1 MPAATP
7 SCGRA
12 RSSRDRGKLHETLKE
27 VRDDLVS
34 DCHRSDLQE
43 MSRIQRLPPE
53 RRHRRLQ
60 EAGRNAE
67 EARRSAAR
75 RRAAEGGLRC
85 TRSWSCWEASFCS
98 SSGGSSR
105 SRNAEIEEAQ
115 ATSGVQR
122 L

>member
-27 VRDDLVS
+27 MRDDLVS

-43 MSRIQRLPPE
+43 MSRIQRLPSE

-67 EARRSAAR
+67 QAQGS
-75 RRAAEGGLRC
+75 AEGEMRC

-98 SSGGSSR
+98 SSASSPG
-105 SRNAEIEEAQ
+105 A
-115 ATSGVQR
+115 G
-122 L
+122 